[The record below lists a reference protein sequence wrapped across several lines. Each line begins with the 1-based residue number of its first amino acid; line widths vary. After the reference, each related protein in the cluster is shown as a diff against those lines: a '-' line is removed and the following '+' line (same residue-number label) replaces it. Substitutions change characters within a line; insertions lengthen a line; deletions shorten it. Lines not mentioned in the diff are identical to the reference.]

1 MSIKLYNRLLLALS
15 PIIIIYFFFRILIG
29 KEERKRFLEKLTLLN
44 SKKTNKEV
52 IWFHACSVGETK
64 SIYGLIK
71 RFLNDGYFVLIT
83 TNTYLSS
90 VDVKEAFGQSVTHQY
105 LPLDFNLF
113 VKRFLRHWKPRM
125 AIFTESEIW
134 PNLINNTSKNK
145 IPLYLIQAKISEKS
159 FIRWK
164 KYASNLHKDLLKKFN
179 FIIAQSHLDKKKFLY
194 HVGIP
199 VEGVNNLKYCAPKL
213 KVNLAQEKK
222 LKILLKNKFV
232 ITAIST
238 HKGEEKLL
246 ISNLQNLILKRKNL
260 LLILQPRHP
269 DRANKIIKEIN
280 NTNFNIKQKSLN
292 EFPDNKTNIYI
303 FDTFGESGLAIS
315 ISNIVIL
322 GGTLVPIGGH
332 NLIEPAKF
340 GKCII
345 SGPYHSKIIEMIE
358 NFKIRNAI
366 IVLEKINNIENK
378 ILSLLKNKNNIKF
391 YEKRAKELTL
401 KLKDSVGFIYNKLR
415 IKNDNS

>member
-1 MSIKLYNRLLLALS
+1 
-15 PIIIIYFFFRILIG
+15 
-29 KEERKRFLEKLTLLN
+29 
-44 SKKTNKEV
+44 
-52 IWFHACSVGETK
+52 
-64 SIYGLIK
+64 
-71 RFLNDGYFVLIT
+71 
-83 TNTYLSS
+83 
-90 VDVKEAFGQSVTHQY
+90 
-105 LPLDFNLF
+105 
-113 VKRFLRHWKPRM
+113 
-125 AIFTESEIW
+125 
-134 PNLINNTSKNK
+134 NK

-246 ISNLQNLILKRKNL
+246 ISNLQNLILKRKDL

-303 FDTFGESGLAIS
+303 FDTFGESGLAI
-315 ISNIVIL
+315 
-322 GGTLVPIGGH
+322 
-332 NLIEPAKF
+332 
-340 GKCII
+340 
-345 SGPYHSKIIEMIE
+345 
-358 NFKIRNAI
+358 
-366 IVLEKINNIENK
+366 
-378 ILSLLKNKNNIKF
+378 
-391 YEKRAKELTL
+391 
-401 KLKDSVGFIYNKLR
+401 
-415 IKNDNS
+415 